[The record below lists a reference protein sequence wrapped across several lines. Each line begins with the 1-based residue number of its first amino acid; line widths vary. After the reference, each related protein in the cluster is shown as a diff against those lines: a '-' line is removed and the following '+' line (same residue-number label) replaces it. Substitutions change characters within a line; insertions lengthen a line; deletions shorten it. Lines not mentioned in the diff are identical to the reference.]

1 LCHDCLIHLCSL
13 HIRCDTGVLLLLLL
27 MMMMILATIT
37 HISNFKKQHKYSQIF
52 NH

>member
-1 LCHDCLIHLCSL
+1 
-13 HIRCDTGVLLLLLL
+13 

-37 HISNFKKQHKYSQIF
+37 HISNFKKQHKTNSQIF